1 MLIRTK
7 FARVL
12 RSIHEAG
19 VVHRDIRHPNLL
31 ISEDDEQVFFIDFD
45 RAVFNPS
52 THAQHVERD
61 EFLSL
66 AGGLDMDAAGYHHP
80 TPPSYVSSPYT
91 VRSSSDAPDSES
103 GETPTPTRSGSNTPQ
118 R

>member
-1 MLIRTK
+1 MIRTK
-7 FARVL
+7 FARIL

-31 ISEDDEQVFFIDFD
+31 ISEDDEQMFIIDFD
-45 RAVFNPS
+45 RAVFDPS

-61 EFLSL
+61 EFLTL
-66 AGGLDMDAAGYHHP
+66 ASGFDADEAAYHHP
-80 TPPSYVSSPYT
+80 TPVSYVSSPYT
-91 VRSSSDAPDSES
+91 VRDSSDAPES
-103 GETPTPTRSGSNTPQ
+103 RRGETPKPPRSGGSTPQ